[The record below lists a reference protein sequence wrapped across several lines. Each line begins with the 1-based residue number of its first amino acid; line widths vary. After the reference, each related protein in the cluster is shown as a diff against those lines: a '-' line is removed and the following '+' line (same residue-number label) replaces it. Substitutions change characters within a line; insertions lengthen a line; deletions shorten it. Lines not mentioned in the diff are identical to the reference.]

1 MNNIDMAE
9 NNPFPR
15 ENGVTYSPMELER
28 SRRLNLKRL
37 GVIICFVLIFMDGG
51 TPRSDIKYIRKE
63 GTVKDQIS
71 KSQSSYVVKLNE
83 AIDSKRTLA
92 QNFFPRNITGVF
104 HGMWGSDGS
113 ISSLSDFQG
122 PHRQKQM
129 GLGLGMVGSTEKI
142 FMLQLKAIKLNNVP
156 HLDFV
161 YGVVKIYRAGVAG
174 SDLFYPLQGRSTTHC
189 SLTVLRPS

>member
-15 ENGVTYSPMELER
+15 ENGVAYSPVEVER
-28 SRRLNLKRL
+28 SRRLHLKRL

-51 TPRSDIKYIRKE
+51 NPRSDIKYLRKE
-63 GTVKDQIS
+63 GTVSDQIS
-71 KSQSSYVVKLNE
+71 KSQSSYVLKLNE
-83 AIDSKRTLA
+83 VIASKRNLI
-92 QNFFPRNITGVF
+92 QNFFPRNVTGVF

-122 PHRQKQM
+122 HRKQKQM
-129 GLGLGMVGSTEKI
+129 GLGLGLTGSTQNI

-161 YGVVKIYRAGVAG
+161 YGVVKIYRAGIAG
-174 SDLFYPLQGRSTTHC
+174 SDLFYPIQGWSTTC
-189 SLTVLRPS
+189 YCLTAF